1 MRNHADEL
9 RFIETARAGQ
19 RIQQSQPVTLNN
31 CLARPG
37 NSTPAGGVVLR
48 SRWMLVDETLK
59 LIWSEDYE
67 EPLRRV
73 A

>member
-19 RIQQSQPVTLNN
+19 RIQQSPPVTLNN

-37 NSTPAGGVVLR
+37 NSTPVGRVVLR
-48 SRWMLVDETLK
+48 GRWVLVDETLK

>member
-1 MRNHADEL
+1 MRNYADEV
-9 RFIETARAGQ
+9 RFIETAKVEQHIQ
-19 RIQQSQPVTLNN
+19 RSPSVT
-31 CLARPG
+31 AKRRVTYSG
-37 NSTPAGGVVLR
+37 NSTCAARPLLR
-48 SRWMLVDETLK
+48 ARWMLVDETLK